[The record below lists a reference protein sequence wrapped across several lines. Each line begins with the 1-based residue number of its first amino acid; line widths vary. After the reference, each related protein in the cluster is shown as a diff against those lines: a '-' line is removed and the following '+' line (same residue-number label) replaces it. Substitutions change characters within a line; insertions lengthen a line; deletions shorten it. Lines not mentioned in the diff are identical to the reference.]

1 MKKYDKKMENR
12 LKRATGQLK
21 GILKMM
27 ESGEECIDVVTQLT
41 AVRSSLD
48 SLIGL
53 IVAENLKEL
62 LLDKEVTD
70 KEEKLEQAIK
80 LIIKKQIFHR
90 KLDQKIPF

>member
-12 LKRATGQLK
+12 LKRATGQLA
-21 GILKMM
+21 GILKMV

-80 LIIKKQIFHR
+80 LIIKK
-90 KLDQKIPF
+90 

>member
-12 LKRATGQLK
+12 LKRATGQLT
-21 GILKMM
+21 GILKIL
-27 ESGEECIDVVTQLT
+27 ESGEEWIDVVTQLT

-80 LIIKKQIFHR
+80 LIIKK
-90 KLDQKIPF
+90 

>member
-1 MKKYDKKMENR
+1 
-12 LKRATGQLK
+12 
-21 GILKMM
+21 M

-80 LIIKKQIFHR
+80 LIIKK
-90 KLDQKIPF
+90 

>member
-12 LKRATGQLK
+12 LKRATGQLA

-70 KEEKLEQAIK
+70 KEGKLEQAIK
-80 LIIKKQIFHR
+80 LIIKK
-90 KLDQKIPF
+90 

>member
-12 LKRATGQLK
+12 LKRATGQLA

-80 LIIKKQIFHR
+80 LIIKK
-90 KLDQKIPF
+90 

>member
-12 LKRATGQLK
+12 LKRATGQLT
-21 GILKMM
+21 GILKMR
-27 ESGEECIDVVTQLT
+27 ESGEECIYVVTQLT

-90 KLDQKIPF
+90 KLEQKILF

>member
-12 LKRATGQLK
+12 LKRATGQLT
-21 GILKMM
+21 GILNMM
-27 ESGEECIDVVTQLT
+27 ESEEECIDVVTQLS

-62 LLDKEVTD
+62 LLDNEVTD

-80 LIIKKQIFHR
+80 LIIKK
-90 KLDQKIPF
+90 

>member
-1 MKKYDKKMENR
+1 MENR

-80 LIIKKQIFHR
+80 LIIKK
-90 KLDQKIPF
+90 

>member
-1 MKKYDKKMENR
+1 MKKYDKKMKNR
-12 LKRATGQLK
+12 LKRATGQLT

-27 ESGEECIDVVTQLT
+27 ESREECIDVVTQLT

-80 LIIKKQIFHR
+80 LIIKK
-90 KLDQKIPF
+90 

>member
-1 MKKYDKKMENR
+1 MENR
-12 LKRATGQLK
+12 LKRATGQLT

-80 LIIKKQIFHR
+80 LIIKNRFFIENWTKKSLFNM
-90 KLDQKIPF
+90 L

>member
-12 LKRATGQLK
+12 LKRATGQLT

-27 ESGEECIDVVTQLT
+27 ESAEECIDVVTQLT

-80 LIIKKQIFHR
+80 LIIKK
-90 KLDQKIPF
+90 

>member
-12 LKRATGQLK
+12 LKRANGQLS
-21 GILKMM
+21 GVLNMM
-27 ESGEECIDVVTQLT
+27 DSGEECIDVVRQLT

-62 LLDKEVTD
+62 LLDNEVTD

-80 LIIKKQIFHR
+80 LIIKK
-90 KLDQKIPF
+90 

>member
-1 MKKYDKKMENR
+1 MKNR
-12 LKRATGQLK
+12 LKRATGQLT

-27 ESGEECIDVVTQLT
+27 ESREECIDVVTQLT

-80 LIIKKQIFHR
+80 LIIKK
-90 KLDQKIPF
+90 

>member
-12 LKRATGQLK
+12 LKRSTGQLT

-27 ESGEECIDVVTQLT
+27 VSGEECIDVVTQLT

-90 KLDQKIPF
+90 KLDQKIPL

>member
-80 LIIKKQIFHR
+80 LIIKK
-90 KLDQKIPF
+90 

>member
-1 MKKYDKKMENR
+1 MKKYDKKMKNR
-12 LKRATGQLK
+12 LKRATGQLT

-27 ESGEECIDVVTQLT
+27 ESGEEYIDVVTQLT

-80 LIIKKQIFHR
+80 LIIKK
-90 KLDQKIPF
+90 

>member
-1 MKKYDKKMENR
+1 MENR
-12 LKRATGQLK
+12 LKRATGQLT

-27 ESGEECIDVVTQLT
+27 ESREECIDVVTQLT

-80 LIIKKQIFHR
+80 LIIKK
-90 KLDQKIPF
+90 

>member
-1 MKKYDKKMENR
+1 MKNR
-12 LKRATGQLK
+12 LKRATGQLT

-27 ESGEECIDVVTQLT
+27 ESREECIDVVTQLT

-70 KEEKLEQAIK
+70 KGEKLEQAIK
-80 LIIKKQIFHR
+80 LIIKK
-90 KLDQKIPF
+90 

>member
-1 MKKYDKKMENR
+1 MTNSKLITR
-12 LKRATGQLK
+12 LKRSEGQLR
-21 GILKMM
+21 GIQKMI
-27 ESGEECIDVVTQLT
+27 EEERDCADVITQLT

-80 LIIKKQIFHR
+80 LIIKK
-90 KLDQKIPF
+90 

>member
-1 MKKYDKKMENR
+1 MKKYDKKMKNR
-12 LKRATGQLK
+12 LKRATGQLT

-27 ESGEECIDVVTQLT
+27 ESREECIDVVTQLT

-70 KEEKLEQAIK
+70 KGEKLEQAIK
-80 LIIKKQIFHR
+80 LIIKK
-90 KLDQKIPF
+90 

>member
-1 MKKYDKKMENR
+1 MKKYDKKMKNR
-12 LKRATGQLK
+12 LKRATGQLT

-27 ESGEECIDVVTQLT
+27 ESREECIDVVTQLT